1 MPRLFTGIELPEHV
15 RMALARLKQPIPGAK
30 WVEPEN
36 LHLTLRFAGDI
47 DKQIAT
53 EFAHFLGGIECHAF
67 EMRLSGL
74 GAFGGND
81 PRTLWAGVDAG
92 QELTTLA
99 RAHERAARAAGLPPE
114 ARNFKPHITIARLKH
129 TRVEVV
135 ARFLERHGAFRTE
148 PFTVGRFALFSS
160 KPRVGGGPYAIEAA
174 FPLRGGQYVDYADHE
189 A

>member
-1 MPRLFTGIELPEHV
+1 VPRLFTGIELPEDV
-15 RMALARLKQPIPGAK
+15 RLALARLKQPLPGAK

-47 DKQIAT
+47 DHRVAS
-53 EFAHFLGGIECHAF
+53 EFAHFLGGVECHAF

-81 PRTLWAGVDAG
+81 PRTLWVGVDAG
-92 QELTTLA
+92 QELAALA

-114 ARNFKPHITIARLKH
+114 ARNFKPHVTIARLKH

-148 PFTVGRFALFSS
+148 PFPVGWFSLFSS
-160 KPRVGGGPYAIEAA
+160 KPHGGGGPYVVEAA
-174 FPLRGGQYVDYADHE
+174 FPLRGGEYWDFTDHE

>member
-15 RMALARLKQPIPGAK
+15 RSALARLKQPLPGAK
-30 WVEPEN
+30 WVEAEN
-36 LHLTLRFAGDI
+36 LHLTIRFAGDI
-47 DKQIAT
+47 DQRVAA
-53 EFAHFLGGIECHAF
+53 EFAHFLGGVECHAF

-92 QELTTLA
+92 EELAMLA
-99 RAHERAARAAGLPPE
+99 RAHERAARAAGLRPE
-114 ARNFKPHITIARLKH
+114 PRNFKPHVTIARLRH

-148 PFTVGRFALFSS
+148 RFPVGRFALFSS
-160 KPRVGGGPYAIEAA
+160 KPQVGGGPYVVEAA
-174 FPLRGGQYVDYADHE
+174 YPLLGGQYLDFADHD